1 MITLVAVHGNG
12 GGGFRFA
19 RMQPH
24 VPDGIRFEAVTLP
37 GFGGRPGDPALRT
50 LPDFAEAL
58 WREIE
63 HLPRPIVVLGHG
75 IGGSIALDM
84 VQRHDIDALVL
95 HAPVGTRLEKRWFP
109 RLMRPEPV
117 RSLIKWAISSR
128 VTRPLIGRRFFSR
141 GVPVDYRNE
150 FLDEY
155 GRADAFSQMFDIIT
169 PEWWAGLAPVDVPA
183 LMLWGSDDRVLGAD
197 QVEDYR
203 ALLPRTWT
211 DVVPG
216 WGHFPMVEG
225 PAEYAAT
232 ITDWA
237 QRLVTGRPA
246 PLRVGSGLLAS
257 EGIGPKAALLD
268 RAAAADLPVPP
279 ASVLTPAWFPAP
291 GSPGTTNDP
300 SVASGRVAV
309 RSAFSSEDGA
319 TSSNAGRYTTA
330 LDVDA
335 DDPDAFSAAVRE
347 VRASADDSVA
357 RADVLVMQMV
367 PTTVAGVA
375 FSEAGWQDDL
385 VEWVDGLADG
395 LLGGSRQG
403 ELVHLPRL
411 VGGEHLDPS
420 RPGWQA
426 RLAELLRDARAVFGD
441 HRWDIEW
448 ADDGTRCWLVQIRPV
463 TASPLRNET
472 FTIANH
478 REILPDP
485 PSVFMTSLIAD
496 GSPELFDYYRR
507 FDPSLPTD
515 RDFIEVF
522 DGRPLINLSLMVDF
536 MRSLGL
542 PTRLVTDSIGGSD
555 EGGSGLRPRRIIRRL
570 PVLAHL
576 ALAQARA
583 LGFADEVAATMAA
596 DNAQPTATITDAVD
610 RARRNYVATVHAMTA
625 LNTAASLPTSM
636 LRSLG
641 VLEEHAGRNETAA
654 TRMFREL
661 DAVRSTL
668 PPSALHGSG
677 PIDPATF
684 GPPTAAA
691 WEAWLGEHGH
701 RGIYESDLA
710 RPRYVEQPAPVLAGL
725 RSNRAARATPRRSL
739 LGLVTLP
746 LWLLAARR
754 PIAAREEFR
763 SESMRSFLA
772 VRRELLRHAEAAGV
786 EPEELWLLDTEEVR
800 RIDDGWRPDE
810 TLLTERR
817 ADTERRRANPIP
829 DVIRR
834 FDPPDQD
841 RGSPSPGR
849 AEPRSEFHGMGLVAA
864 TAEGTAWVLNE
875 PAHELPD
882 GFDPATT
889 ILVAPSVD
897 PGWMTTFALV
907 NGVAIELGGDL
918 SHGSIVL
925 RELGLAA
932 VTNARGLTAAIATGD
947 RVRVDGG
954 RGVVRIVP

>member
-19 RMQPH
+19 RVRPH

-37 GFGGRPGDPALRT
+37 GFGGRAGDPTLRT
-50 LPDFAEAL
+50 LPDYAEAL

-63 HLPRPIVVLGHG
+63 HLPRPLVVLGHG

-84 VQRHDIDALVL
+84 VQRHDIDALIL

-109 RLMRPEPV
+109 RLMQPEPV
-117 RSLIKWAISSR
+117 RSLIKWGISSR
-128 VTRPLIGRRFFSR
+128 ITRPLIGRRFFSR
-141 GVPVDYRNE
+141 NVPVDYRNE

-155 GRADAFSQMFDIIT
+155 GRADSFSQMFDIIT
-169 PEWWAGLAPVDVPA
+169 PEWWDGLEPVDMPA

-197 QVEDYR
+197 QVADYQ

-232 ITDWA
+232 IADWA
-237 QRLVTGRPA
+237 ERLVTNRPPA
-246 PLRVGSGLLAS
+246 LRVGSGLLAAD
-257 EGIGPKAALLD
+257 GIGPKAALLD
-268 RAAAADLPVPP
+268 RAASAGLPVP
-279 ASVLTPAWFPAP
+279 AATVLTPAWFPAP
-291 GSPGTTNDP
+291 GSLGTT
-300 SVASGRVAV
+300 GQVAV

-319 TSSNAGRYTTA
+319 TTSNAGRYATV
-330 LDVDA
+330 LNVDA
-335 DDPDAFSAAVRE
+335 DDPNAFAAAVRD

-357 RADVLVMQMV
+357 RADVLVMKMV
-367 PTTVAGVA
+367 PAVAAGVA

-395 LLGGSRQG
+395 LVGGSRRG
-403 ELVHLPRL
+403 ELLQLPRL
-411 VGGEHLDPS
+411 VGGEHADTQ
-420 RPGWQA
+420 RPAWQQ
-426 RLAELLRDARAVFGD
+426 RLAALLRDVRTTFGD
-441 HRWDIEW
+441 ERWDIEW
-448 ADDGTRCWLVQIRPV
+448 ADDGATCWLVQIRPV

-507 FDPSLPTD
+507 FDPGLSTD

-555 EGGSGLRPRRIIRRL
+555 DDGSGLQPRRIIRRL
-570 PVLAHL
+570 PVLARL
-576 ALAQARA
+576 GWAQAGA
-583 LGFADEVAATMAA
+583 LGFAANVASAMSA
-596 DNAQPTATITDAVD
+596 DNATPTATFDEAVD
-610 RARRNYVATVHAMTA
+610 RARRNYVSTVHAMTA
-625 LNTAASLPTSM
+625 LNTAASLPTSL

-641 VLEEHAGRNETAA
+641 VLEEHASRNQTAA

-661 DAVRSTL
+661 DMVRRTL
-668 PPSALHGSG
+668 PDNTLGTDA

-684 GPPTAAA
+684 GPTTAGAWKHWLAA
-691 WEAWLGEHGH
+691 HGH
-701 RGIYESDLA
+701 RGIYESDLS
-710 RPRYVEQPAPVLAGL
+710 RPRYVEKPAPILASL
-725 RSNRAARATPRRSL
+725 RSSRPTRTTPRRSSIGL
-739 LGLVTLP
+739 LTLP
-746 LWLLAARR
+746 LWWVARR
-754 PIAAREEFR
+754 PMAAREEFR
-763 SESMRSFLA
+763 NDSMRSFLA
-772 VRRELLRHAEAAGV
+772 VRRELIRHAEAAGL
-786 EPEELWLLDTEEVR
+786 EPEALWLLTTDETRQLDE
-800 RIDDGWRPDE
+800 GWRPDAG
-810 TLLTERR
+810 LLAERRAETERR
-817 ADTERRRANPIP
+817 SANPIAE
-829 DVIRR
+829 VIRR
-834 FDPPDQD
+834 FDPPPNPD
-841 RGSPSPGR
+841 RGSARPGQG
-849 AEPRSEFHGMGLVAA
+849 EPRTEFHGMGLVAA
-864 TAEGTAWVLNE
+864 SAEGTAWVLNE

-897 PGWMTTFALV
+897 PGWMATFGLV
-907 NGVAIELGGDL
+907 SGVAIELGGDL

-925 RELGLAA
+925 RELGLPS
-932 VTNARGLTAAIATGD
+932 VTNARDLTGHIATGD
-947 RVRVDGG
+947 RVRVDGR
-954 RGVVRIVP
+954 RGLVQIIR

>member
-19 RMQPH
+19 RVEPH

-37 GFGGRPGDPALRT
+37 GFGGRPGDPSLHT
-50 LPDFAEAL
+50 LPDYAEAL

-84 VQRHDIDALVL
+84 VQRHEVDALML

-109 RLMRPEPV
+109 RLMKPEPV
-117 RSLIKWAISSR
+117 RSLIKWGISSR
-128 VTRPLIGRRFFSR
+128 LTRPLVGRRFFSR
-141 GVPVDYRNE
+141 DVPVDYRNQ

-155 GRADAFSQMFDIIT
+155 GRADSFSQMFDIIT
-169 PEWWAGLAPVDVPA
+169 PEWWEGLTPVDMPA

-197 QVEDYR
+197 QVADYR
-203 ALLPRTWT
+203 ALLPQTWV

-232 ITDWA
+232 IADWA
-237 QRLVTGRPA
+237 ERLVAGRPA
-246 PLRVGSGLLAS
+246 PLRVGSGLLAA
-257 EGIGPKAALLD
+257 EGVGPKAALLD
-268 RAAAADLPVPP
+268 RAVAAGLRVPP
-279 ASVLTPAWFPAP
+279 AFVLLP
-291 GSPGTTNDP
+291 GAAAEVPDGWT
-300 SVASGRVAV
+300 GRVAV

-319 TSSNAGRYTTA
+319 TTSNAGRYTTV

-335 DDPDAFSAAVRE
+335 DDPNAMSAAVRD
-347 VRASADDSVA
+347 VRMSVDTSVA
-357 RADVLVMQMV
+357 RADVMVMQMV
-367 PTTVAGVA
+367 PAVVAGVA

-395 LLGGSRQG
+395 LVGGSRAG
-403 ELVHLPRL
+403 ELIDVARL
-411 VGGEHLDPS
+411 IGGEHLDTQ
-420 RPGWQA
+420 RPAWQT
-426 RLAELLRDARAVFGD
+426 RLAELLRAVRGEFGD
-441 HRWDIEW
+441 ERWDIEW
-448 ADDGTRCWLVQIRPV
+448 ADDGSRCWLVQLRPI

-507 FDPSLPTD
+507 FDPSLPSD

-522 DGRPLINLSLMVDF
+522 DGRPLLNLSLMIDF

-555 EGGSGLRPRRIIRRL
+555 EHGAGLRPGRIVRRL
-570 PVLAHL
+570 PVLARL
-576 ALAQARA
+576 GWAQASA
-583 LGFADEVAATMAA
+583 LRFADHARAMLAA
-596 DNAQPTATITDAVD
+596 DNAAPTATFAEAVD
-610 RARRNYVATVHAMTA
+610 RATGNYVTTVHAMTA
-625 LNTAASLPTSM
+625 LNTASSLPTSL

-641 VLEEHAGRNETAA
+641 VLEEHAARNETAA

-668 PPSALHGSG
+668 PKATMDTSD
-677 PIDPATF
+677 PIDPEAF
-684 GPPTAAA
+684 GPATTAAWA
-691 WEAWLGEHGH
+691 RWMSDHGH
-701 RGIYESDLA
+701 RGIYESDYA
-710 RPRYVEQPAPVLAGL
+710 RARYVEEPAPILVSL
-725 RSNRAARATPRRSL
+725 RSARPPRSTPRRSAR
-739 LGLVTLP
+739 GVVTVP
-746 LWLLAARR
+746 LWLAARR
-754 PIAAREEFR
+754 PMNAREEFR
-763 SESMRSFLA
+763 SDSMRSFLA
-772 VRRELLRHAEAAGV
+772 VRRELLRHADSAGIDPAA
-786 EPEELWLLDTEEVR
+786 LWLLETDEVR
-800 RIDDGWRPDE
+800 RLDDGWRPDE
-810 TLLTERR
+810 TLLAERR
-817 ADTERRRANPIP
+817 VDGERRRANPIP
-829 DVIRR
+829 EVIRR
-834 FDPPDQD
+834 FDPPVSDPVAVD
-841 RGSPSPGR
+841 GSR
-849 AEPRSEFHGMGLVAA
+849 TRFHGVGLVAA
-864 TAEGTAWVLNE
+864 TAEGRAWVLNE

-897 PGWMTTFALV
+897 PGWMATFGLV
-907 NGVAIELGGDL
+907 AGVAIELGGDL

-932 VTNARGLTAAIATGD
+932 VTNARGLTASITTGD
-947 RVRVDGG
+947 RVRVDGR
-954 RGVVRIVP
+954 RGVVQLVR